1 MSDLWSIFYF
11 LPLLAVKNNWN
22 HYKTLKQPSRNTK
35 IRCCCK
41 LRNKS
46 LSNVFSKQ
54 STIISVPPTPSTTF
68 RQVEYV
74 DLGFLWHNY
83 SRGSVARHR
92 HYHKHSSLAKAIEVH
107 SGIVFLLSYKFV
119 IARVEAGNLTDQ
131 SLDCTNK
138 RNRSRMIIRPS
149 FIQHVW
155 EVYTCGPVCFIR
167 ILIFTIFDKRL
178 C

>member
-1 MSDLWSIFYF
+1 M
-11 LPLLAVKNNWN
+11 
-22 HYKTLKQPSRNTK
+22 KQPSRNTK

-92 HYHKHSSLAKAIEVH
+92 HYHKHSSLAKAIEV
-107 SGIVFLLSYKFV
+107 SPIVANSALWDCISTFV
-119 IARVEAGNLTDQ
+119 
-131 SLDCTNK
+131 
-138 RNRSRMIIRPS
+138 
-149 FIQHVW
+149 
-155 EVYTCGPVCFIR
+155 
-167 ILIFTIFDKRL
+167 
-178 C
+178 